1 MSEADPFRKGVVM
14 YLGRTVNDLCPVGV
28 IAAYLVVRGRHP
40 GPFFKVVIRVSSNIS
55 HGRIKETMDTNSWRW
70 QVPLRLLAH

>member
-1 MSEADPFRKGVVM
+1 MSEADLFRKGVVM

-40 GPFFKVVIRVSSNIS
+40 GPFFKVVIGAPPSRVALVSNM
-55 HGRIKETMDTNSWRW
+55 RT
-70 QVPLRLLAH
+70 A